1 LSTKQLE
8 LKKNAI
14 IKLSFVA
21 TLTTMITK
29 VKNMYFFP
37 HKNMAKAT
45 KKGNNLLV
53 ECIDW
58 INATSLIL
66 KEK

>member
-1 LSTKQLE
+1 
-8 LKKNAI
+8 
-14 IKLSFVA
+14 
-21 TLTTMITK
+21 
-29 VKNMYFFP
+29 MYFFP
-37 HKNMAKAT
+37 HKNMVKAT

-66 KEK
+66 KEKQVQTKTIYWRNN